1 MRAKAFGDILL
12 QNLCFNE
19 VYHLASSKITKKA
32 LANALKEV
40 MVEKPFEKISVSDI
54 CNKCNRNRKSFYY
67 HFKDKYDLVNWIFDM
82 EFLEEASKKSYD
94 GVWDLLADA
103 CDFFYK
109 NRE

>member
-67 HFKDKYDLVNWIFDM
+67 HFKPSQWVISSAFRCSMGICEPSAMVRSMVEKGS
-82 EFLEEASKKSYD
+82 AT
-94 GVWDLLADA
+94 
-103 CDFFYK
+103 
-109 NRE
+109 

>member
-40 MVEKPFEKISVSDI
+40 MVEKPFEKIIITSTT
-54 CNKCNRNRKSFYY
+54 
-67 HFKDKYDLVNWIFDM
+67 DLDAVWRTPQEIKADYEGRVIVGEKLNVNNVII
-82 EFLEEASKKSYD
+82 
-94 GVWDLLADA
+94 
-103 CDFFYK
+103 
-109 NRE
+109 